1 MTQATRIEVA
11 PKKHADLDNHHEYY
25 LDDQVAQKLI
35 SQGRAVELDRAGRDV
50 APKKAAKPPAKKPT
64 GPAGKPGSD
73 RQGKAVTPPEN
84 KSGDGDAAAATTSAA
99 KAKEQDG
106 KAKDDA

>member
-11 PKKHADLDNHHEYY
+11 PKRHADLDNHHEYY
-25 LDDQVAQKLI
+25 LDDQVARKLI

-64 GPAGKPGSD
+64 GPAGKPGSE

-84 KSGDGDAAAATTSAA
+84 KQDDGTSEGPAT
-99 KAKEQDG
+99 G
-106 KAKDDA
+106 KGKDT

>member
-11 PKKHADLDNHHEYY
+11 PKRHADLDNHHEYY
-25 LDDQVAQKLI
+25 LDDQVARKLI

-50 APKKAAKPPAKKPT
+50 KKAAKPPAKKPT

-84 KSGDGDAAAATTSAA
+84 KGGDGAAATTSTA